1 MPASA
6 QLFVGTS
13 GFSYS
18 SWRGRFYPKGIRST
32 DMLAYYAQ
40 RLATVEVNT
49 TFYRTQPDD
58 VVAGWA
64 AAVPPAFRFAVK
76 AHRRITHNRRMPNL
90 EEAVRALVGETEG
103 FGERLGPV
111 LFQFPPTAPF
121 DESRLPR
128 IGGTSNGPVHVAGR
142 DQLRDGGNPRAD
154 VPRDRSPQRRFV
166 SAALPPL
173 PASYQTA
180 AALPDRRPRRGVR
193 RGPEGLRGWQE
204 PVRHHRR
211 GRPRQ
216 VAAQDHPHDR
226 HRGVRGARRGSARPL
241 RQERLL
247 PRARGRRRQTLLPPE
262 ACAGGHEQGGG
273 GEDRPA

>member
-128 IGGTSNGPVHVAGR
+128 IAALLPGHWQVAFQFRHRSWHTPRVADLIERMGSAVVYGDGEAEPGPLGR
-142 DQLRDGGNPRAD
+142 GAFIYLRLR
-154 VPRDRSPQRRFV
+154 RESYSPQRLAAWKRRIAGYLDGGRDVFV
-166 SAALPPL
+166 
-173 PASYQTA
+173 YFK
-180 AALPDRRPRRGVR
+180 
-193 RGPEGLRGWQE
+193 
-204 PVRHHRR
+204 H
-211 GRPRQ
+211 
-216 VAAQDHPHDR
+216 
-226 HRGVRGARRGSARPL
+226 
-241 RQERLL
+241 ERLGPL
-247 PRARGRRRQTLLPPE
+247 YAQRLT
-262 ACAGGHEQGGG
+262 EQL
-273 GEDRPA
+273 RTSFRVPAPTGL